1 MPFLLN
7 SFAGQVGFVACG
19 IRNSKDAQ
27 IGDTFF
33 YPHAPV
39 PPLEGF
45 KPTRPMVSL
54 FPGVDI
60 VKCEIKNG
68 EEPRTLYK

>member
-33 YPHAPV
+33 HPQAPV

-45 KPTRPMVSL
+45 KPTRPMVRL
-54 FPGVDI
+54 GFFQVLI
-60 VKCEIKNG
+60 
-68 EEPRTLYK
+68 